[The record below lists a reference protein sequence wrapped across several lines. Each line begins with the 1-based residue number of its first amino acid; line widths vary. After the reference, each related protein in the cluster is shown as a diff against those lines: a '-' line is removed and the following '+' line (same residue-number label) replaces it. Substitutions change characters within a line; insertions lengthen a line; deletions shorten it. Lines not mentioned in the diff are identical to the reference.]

1 MSVVNYVTGNVVNTN
16 KSRANRVTS
25 MLQKK
30 ETRPFVSRV
39 EPTLA
44 NRFFNLFSNKSP
56 IPVGTLKKT
65 KAVGGRL
72 TNYNKRA
79 LAFLSNRSS
88 SLATMNVGK
97 LRSQKT
103 RKTLRKALNKT
114 KRNR

>member
-1 MSVVNYVTGNVVNTN
+1 MSVVNYVTGNVINTN
-16 KSRANRVTS
+16 KSRENRVAS

-30 ETRPFVSRV
+30 ETHRFVSRV
-39 EPTLA
+39 EPSLT
-44 NRFFNLFSNKSP
+44 NRFFNLFSNKTP

-79 LAFLSNRSS
+79 LAFLSNRSR
-88 SLATMNVGK
+88 SLAMMNLRK
-97 LRSQKT
+97 LTTRNT

-114 KRNR
+114 RRNR